1 MSFLALIVLFL
12 LPANNVRKRSGTILE
27 AVLRKISKK
36 EVVDGCYFLCA
47 FEKILETGFG
57 GSVK

>member
-1 MSFLALIVLFL
+1 MSFLALIVLF

-47 FEKILETGFG
+47 FEKILEMGFG

>member
-1 MSFLALIVLFL
+1 MSFLALIVLF